1 ASYLAE
7 RLRATGGRL
16 VQAAA
21 QVEQAEARA
30 EQAERLAA
38 LGRVAAAL
46 AHEIRNPL
54 GSIAG
59 SIELLRTGG
68 TLGAED
74 RRLCEIIERETAR
87 LNDLVGDMLQ
97 LARPRP
103 PTKTDVDMAAT
114 AREVALLAGKSGR
127 GKDVPIRYEGLSSLV
142 VQADAAQMRQVV
154 WNLSR
159 NAIQASSA
167 GVEVVVRVRAAPPD
181 AFLEVI
187 DQGPGISA

>member
-30 EQAERLAA
+30 EQAERLAL

-68 TLGAED
+68 TLTVDD

-87 LNDLVGDMLQ
+87 LNDLVGDMLE

-103 PTKTDVDMAAT
+103 PSKTRLDLAAT
-114 AREVALLAGKSGR
+114 AREVVMLAGRSGR
-127 GKDVPIRYEGLSSLV
+127 GEDVRVRYEGPANV
-142 VQADAAQMRQVV
+142 VVHADAAQMRQVV
-154 WNLSR
+154 WNLTR

-167 GVEVVVRVRAAPPD
+167 GDEVVVLVRESNGAHAG
-181 AFLEVI
+181 AVLEV
-187 DQGPGISA
+187 